1 MPDSNYEFKPTE
13 RQHSFMEKLLHI
25 KGNLKWLSTT
35 YFTDKDY
42 AKDTD
47 TTASKNEMI
56 ALLALEFDVVFYTIK
71 NLSECRVS

>member
-25 KGNLKWLSTT
+25 KRNLKWLSTT

-42 AKDTD
+42 AKYTD
-47 TTASKNEMI
+47 AGTSKNEII
-56 ALLALEFDVVFYTIK
+56 ALLAL
-71 NLSECRVS
+71 